1 MTSLPEQLSAATSKQ
16 LSAQFASH
24 VDTQLRFF
32 STLTSQAFDNAS
44 RLVSLNLSASRA
56 SVERSSRTVRQLIG
70 ATQPRDL
77 AVLRTHAE
85 EQMRGLV
92 DYSRELFNIAASTQ
106 PANLRTIV
114 PAAYSAPAIA
124 APVLQEAVARTASA
138 IEAGTDALQK
148 ATQEVVGQV
157 TEVVTQQAVPE
168 AVQQSTAQV
177 ARAASETVDAVAD
190 AAAKVV
196 ATTVAQP
203 ADAEP
208 VVLQHEEAPAL
219 TPSEAKAELIGEAAP
234 VAEPKEIARAV
245 GKGASRAAVA
255 PHPMAAPVEDKDSAS
270 APAIPAIPNVIA
282 AADSKPPKRR
292 K

>member
-1 MTSLPEQLSAATSKQ
+1 MTSLPEQLSAAMSKQ

-32 STLTSQAFDNAS
+32 STFTSQAFDNAS
-44 RLVSLNLSASRA
+44 RIVSLNLSASRA

-92 DYSRELFNIAASTQ
+92 DYSRELFNIAASAQ

-114 PAAYSAPAIA
+114 PTAYAPPALA
-124 APVLQEAVARTASA
+124 APVVQEAVARTTSA
-138 IEAGTDALQK
+138 IEAGADAVQK
-148 ATQEVVGQV
+148 ATQDVVEQV
-157 TEVVTQQAVPE
+157 TRQTVPE
-168 AVQQSTAQV
+168 AVQKSAAQ
-177 ARAASETVDAVAD
+177 AAHAVSETIDAVAD
-190 AAAKVV
+190 AATVV
-196 ATTVAQP
+196 EKTVAQP
-203 ADAEP
+203 AAAEP
-208 VVLQHEEAPAL
+208 VVLPHEEAPVL

-234 VAEPKEIARAV
+234 VTEPKEIARAV

-255 PHPMAAPVEDKDSAS
+255 PRPMAAPVEDKDSAS
-270 APAIPAIPNVIA
+270 APAIPPVPNVTA
-282 AADSKPPKRR
+282 PADSKPPKRR